1 MAWWWQKWYWHY
13 STPLFL
19 YYIQYTQK
27 GAGTTKLRG
36 AFFAWVW
43 KLLFWGVWQFN
54 QRKQILEVDG
64 DGEKLARVCLSPF
77 SPSARLITKSPVS
90 TFLSKPPSHISILLN
105 GIKILGWSVSST
117 FWMTFLHTVHSALKH
132 DFSTGL
138 FIFKPISP
146 NLQADVV
153 QKSNSL
159 IVEIKKQQKT
169 HFTQVPMICVLNAK
183 ICKIVCTWNQIQICQ
198 VSWGLK
204 QKWTGCKPSRCHFGS
219 WPPPPIQLKARFSQ
233 DTNLCSFLLQK
244 QETCPKIYF
253 LANPFFRNQN
263 KLIFVC
269 AKIDCLIHQ
278 S

>member
-1 MAWWWQKWYWHY
+1 MEKNWQE
-13 STPLFL
+13 F
-19 YYIQYTQK
+19 
-27 GAGTTKLRG
+27 
-36 AFFAWVW
+36 
-43 KLLFWGVWQFN
+43 
-54 QRKQILEVDG
+54 
-64 DGEKLARVCLSPF
+64 
-77 SPSARLITKSPVS
+77 VS
-90 TFLSKPPSHISILLN
+90 PPSPPLQDWSPNLQYQHFCPSPLPIYPYCEN
-105 GIKILGWSVSST
+105 GIKILGWSVSWT
-117 FWMTFLHTVHSALKH
+117 FWMTFLHTVHSALKN